1 MGITRFL
8 NYHHLRYFWAVARE
22 GGVAAAARAL
32 NAAQPTVSMQ
42 VKELQRAL
50 GDKLFAREGRRLVLT
65 EMGRVA
71 YRYADEI
78 FGLGRE
84 LLDTFEGRAASTPL
98 RLTVG
103 VADAVPK
110 LIAYRVLEP
119 VLRLPETVTVVCLE
133 DKPDRLVAEL
143 AMHGLDLVLS
153 DAPLNPA
160 VRVKAFSHPL
170 GDCGVT
176 FFAAPPAAAR
186 ARRRFPRSLDG
197 APVLLPTP
205 NTMLRHELD
214 AWFEGE
220 GLRPR
225 VVGEFEDFALL
236 KTFGQS
242 GAGIFPAPSVIAAE
256 VQRQYRVRLV
266 GRTEAV
272 RQRFYAISVERRIRH
287 PAVTAIVEAARERL
301 FI

>member
-1 MGITRFL
+1 MSIAIMG
-8 NYHHLRYFWAVARE
+8 
-22 GGVAAAARAL
+22 
-32 NAAQPTVSMQ
+32 
-42 VKELQRAL
+42 
-50 GDKLFAREGRRLVLT
+50 
-65 EMGRVA
+65 
-71 YRYADEI
+71 
-78 FGLGRE
+78 
-84 LLDTFEGRAASTPL
+84 
-98 RLTVG
+98 
-103 VADAVPK
+103 
-110 LIAYRVLEP
+110 
-119 VLRLPETVTVVCLE
+119 
-133 DKPDRLVAEL
+133 AE
-143 AMHGLDLVLS
+143 DLVLS